1 MPNHKQSITSTS
13 FAQQIEQARRVFEP
27 RNFSRGSLAYLGF
40 EDSTSKIIRALQ
52 FIPISA
58 LCKTPL
64 DGANSDLMIC
74 LYQILQQ
81 LTLLTECEPN
91 HPKAVL
97 AVHRKVINTL
107 YNHLYFLHSHDWLW
121 IRTKSKS
128 RSNVRNHLSTMV
140 SRSRCSNSLA
150 LALAIHSLLQQPK
163 GQTTT

>member
-1 MPNHKQSITSTS
+1 MSKHKRITTPSS
-13 FAQQIEQARRVFEP
+13 FAQQIKQARKVFEP

-64 DGANSDLMIC
+64 DGANSDLMFC

-81 LTLLTECEPN
+81 LALLTECKPN

-97 AVHRKVINTL
+97 AVLRKVINTL
-107 YNHLYFLHSHDWLW
+107 YNHLYFLHSHDWL
-121 IRTKSKS
+121 
-128 RSNVRNHLSTMV
+128 
-140 SRSRCSNSLA
+140 
-150 LALAIHSLLQQPK
+150 
-163 GQTTT
+163 